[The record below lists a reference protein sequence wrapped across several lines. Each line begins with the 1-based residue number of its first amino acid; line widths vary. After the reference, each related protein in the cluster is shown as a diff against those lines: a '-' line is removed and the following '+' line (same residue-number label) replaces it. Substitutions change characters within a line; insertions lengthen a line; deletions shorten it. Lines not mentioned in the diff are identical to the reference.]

1 MPSHRD
7 RGFAPRIERC
17 LAGLRADAD
26 PDTVQALAAFLDRV
40 VEWNG
45 KVDLTAARDDDEL
58 VDLFVAD
65 AAVVARLHGPGDEA
79 WVDVG
84 SGAGAPGLSLAM
96 LTGSRFTLVEPKE
109 KRVAFLRT
117 AVGSLGLDRVT
128 VRRDRSSAVT
138 DASFDVAISRATLE
152 PAEWLAE
159 GARIARDSVWV
170 LVARTA
176 PPTLDGWQL
185 DRDESYELPL
195 TGVPRRALR
204 YVPVA

>member
-1 MPSHRD
+1 MPSLRHL
-7 RGFAPRIERC
+7 GFAPRIERC
-17 LAGLRADAD
+17 LAGLCADAG
-26 PDTVQALAAFLDRV
+26 PDTVRGLAALLDRV
-40 VEWNG
+40 VEWND
-45 KVDLTAARDDDEL
+45 KVDLTAARGDDEL

-84 SGAGAPGLSLAM
+84 SGAGAPGLPLAM

-117 AVGSLGLDRVT
+117 AVGALGLEHVT
-128 VRRDRSSAVT
+128 VRRDRSSAVSA
-138 DASFDVAISRATLE
+138 ASFDVAISRATLE

-159 GARIARDSVWV
+159 GARIARHSVWV

-176 PPTLDGWQL
+176 PPMLDGWRV
-185 DRDESYELPL
+185 DRDESYTLPL

-204 YVPVA
+204 YVPET